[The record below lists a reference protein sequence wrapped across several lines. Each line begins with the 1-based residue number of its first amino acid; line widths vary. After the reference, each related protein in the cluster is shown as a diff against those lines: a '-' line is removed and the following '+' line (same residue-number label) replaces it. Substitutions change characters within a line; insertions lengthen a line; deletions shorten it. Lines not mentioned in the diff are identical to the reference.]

1 MNFLPFKDNLI
12 ESILDGSK
20 TSTYRRGLQYDH
32 LQVGEIINIINS
44 ETNEVITQ
52 ATINNKVQLLFQEL
66 PLTADN
72 HISYDSREQMR
83 EEFNQ
88 HYSYINRAI
97 EDDDV
102 FLVFEFQ
109 IIS

>member
-1 MNFLPFKDNLI
+1 MNFLPFNDNLI

-20 TSTYRRGLQYDH
+20 TSTYRRGLKYDH

-44 ETNEVITQ
+44 DADEIITQ
-52 ATINNKVQLLFQEL
+52 ATITNKTQLLFQEL
-66 PLTADN
+66 PLTTDN
-72 HISYDSREQMR
+72 HISYNSREQMR

-102 FLVFEFQ
+102 FLVIEFE
-109 IIS
+109 IVK